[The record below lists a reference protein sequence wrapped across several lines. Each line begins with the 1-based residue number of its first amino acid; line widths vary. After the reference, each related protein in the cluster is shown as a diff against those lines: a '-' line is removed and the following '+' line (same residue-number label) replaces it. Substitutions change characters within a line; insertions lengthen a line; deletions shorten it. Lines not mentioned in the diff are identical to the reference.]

1 MILNEEKEMAR
12 EAQYNHKYTPEQ
24 LAEIQGR
31 RIRRL
36 YNGFKEFDLDISGNP
51 HYPMIIIDKCKMLN
65 TYINNFDLH
74 LLDMPST
81 NSERSTVHHLKI
93 DYLDISKKF
102 LNEYMD
108 EYGFT
113 RVYTIRHAGT
123 DLYVAGFNFKIR
135 EGKDKMDGRYPVF
148 GKHKLRYFFQREYAE
163 EIAASYP
170 DYQLVV
176 D

>member
-1 MILNEEKEMAR
+1 MAR
-12 EAQYNHKYTPEQ
+12 ENQFNHRYSAKQ

-31 RIRRL
+31 RIRKL
-36 YNGFKEFDLDISGNP
+36 YEGFADFDIDISGNP
-51 HYPMIIIDKCKMLN
+51 HFPMLVLDKFKLLN

-81 NSERSTVHHLKI
+81 NPDRSTIHHLKI
-93 DYLDISKKF
+93 DYLEISQEF
-102 LNEYMD
+102 LNNYIE

-113 RVYTIRHAGT
+113 RVYSIRLVGT
-123 DLYVAGFNFKIR
+123 DLFVAGFNFKIR
-135 EGKDKMDGRYPVF
+135 EGDDKMEGRYPVF
-148 GKHKLRYFFQREYAE
+148 ARHKLRYFFQREYAE
-163 EIAASYP
+163 DIAAAYP

>member
-1 MILNEEKEMAR
+1 MPR
-12 EAQYNHKYTPEQ
+12 DAQYNHKYSSKE

-36 YNGFKEFDLDISGNP
+36 YEGFEDFDIDISGNP
-51 HYPMIIIDKCKMLN
+51 HYPMIVVDKCKLIN

-81 NSERSTVHHLKI
+81 NEARSTVHHLKI
-93 DYLDISKKF
+93 DHLDISRKF
-102 LNEYMD
+102 LKEYFD

-123 DLYVAGFNFKIR
+123 DLYIAGFNFKIR
-135 EGKDKMDGRYPVF
+135 EGSEKLEGKYPVF

-163 EIAASYP
+163 EIAASFP
-170 DYQLVV
+170 EYQLVV

>member
-1 MILNEEKEMAR
+1 MSKGN
-12 EAQYNHKYTPEQ
+12 YNHKYTPAQ

-36 YNGFKEFDLDISGNP
+36 YQGFNKFDIDISGNP
-51 HYPMIIIDKCKMLN
+51 NYPMIVINKCKMLN

-81 NSERSTVHHLKI
+81 NPERSTVHHLKV
-93 DYLDISKKF
+93 DHLDISKKF
-102 LNEYMD
+102 LDDYLD

-113 RVYTIRHAGT
+113 RVYAIRHAGT
-123 DLYVAGFNFKIR
+123 DLYVAGFNFKVR
-135 EGKDKMDGRYPVF
+135 EGEDRLEGRYPVF

-170 DYQLVV
+170 DYKLVV

>member
-1 MILNEEKEMAR
+1 MAK
-12 EAQYNHKYTPEQ
+12 EAQFNHRYSNQQ

-36 YNGFKEFDLDISGNP
+36 YEGFKNFDVDISGNP
-51 HYPMIIIDKCKMLN
+51 HYPMIVIDKCKMLN

-74 LLDMPST
+74 LLNTAST
-81 NSERSTVHHLKI
+81 NPERETIHHLKI
-93 DYLDISKKF
+93 DHLDISKEF
-102 LNEYMD
+102 LNEYLD

-113 RVYTIRHAGT
+113 RAYAIRHAGT

-135 EGKDKMDGRYPVF
+135 EGEDKMDGRYPVF
-148 GKHKLRYFFQREYAE
+148 GRHKLRYFFQKEYAE
-163 EIAASYP
+163 QLVDSYP
-170 DYQLVV
+170 DYKLVV

>member
-1 MILNEEKEMAR
+1 MAKEN
-12 EAQYNHKYTPEQ
+12 QFNHRYSPKQ

-36 YNGFKEFDLDISGNP
+36 YEGFEDFDLDISGNP
-51 HYPMIIIDKCKMLN
+51 HFPMIVVDKFKLLN

-81 NSERSTVHHLKI
+81 NPDRSTVHHLKI
-93 DYLDISKKF
+93 DHLNITKDFLDRYLT
-102 LNEYMD
+102 

-113 RVYTIRHAGT
+113 RVYSIRLVGT
-123 DLYVAGFNFKIR
+123 DLYIAGFNFKIR
-135 EGKDKMDGRYPVF
+135 EGDDKQGRYPVF
-148 GKHKLRYFFQREYAE
+148 ARHKLRYFFQREYAE

-170 DYQLVV
+170 DYQLAI